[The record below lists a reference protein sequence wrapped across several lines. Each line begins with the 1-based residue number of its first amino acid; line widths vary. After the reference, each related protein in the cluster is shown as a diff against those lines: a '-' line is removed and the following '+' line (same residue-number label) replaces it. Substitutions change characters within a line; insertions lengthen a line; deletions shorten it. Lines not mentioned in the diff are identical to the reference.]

1 MIRLH
6 NVNSVSILLLLL
18 LCNLIPH
25 SHPKSLERPFH
36 DESEDKDDKASV
48 REEVELTTVGDVLV
62 GLTEAYSTSIEID
75 DISAFD
81 DIKESIVSIVK
92 HLRDETV
99 ELVESEELLET
110 EKMIEDLD
118 DKTLTED
125 EIEALKV
132 QILNSY
138 LEIDDEYRSEVQVT
152 FDKLGKLL
160 KTRQKADHH
169 IEELEE
175 IWEHEREEDSD
186 SVTSSE
192 NLNIFDK
199 FKSKN
204 IYDKHTHTTEASSL
218 LNSLTLNPFL
228 TPVVIMIV
236 FTLAVCLV
244 LACMVTRKTRRASK
258 LVSQVG
264 GDGVEGDDDDDVAGN
279 GQGPGVHTAGEC
291 GGGRR
296 QPTDESAVQ
305 KPVQDTINQ
314 EF

>member
-1 MIRLH
+1 MTRLL
-6 NVNSVSILLLLL
+6 NLNSVSILLL

-25 SHPKSLERPFH
+25 SYPKSLERPFH
-36 DESEDKDDKASV
+36 DEPEDKDDKASV
-48 REEVELTTVGDVLV
+48 REEVELTTTVGDVLV
-62 GLTEAYSTSIEID
+62 GLTEAYSTTSIEID

-258 LVSQVG
+258 LVSQAMARDLGYTQLESV
-264 GDGVEGDDDDDVAGN
+264 VEEEDSLLMS
-279 GQGPGVHTAGEC
+279 QQF
-291 GGGRR
+291 R
-296 QPTDESAVQ
+296 
-305 KPVQDTINQ
+305 NQ
-314 EF
+314 YKIQ